1 MLLQVA
7 ADEALV
13 KHRIF
18 LAKYCA
24 TAGLPPPKYTTAG
37 LPPENFILPLFT
49 DFLGK
54 MLQKCQVLQ
63 IFGHKAKHPPL
74 LLKIPNFEK
83 SRYTD

>member
-1 MLLQVA
+1 MGALGMAKVG
-7 ADEALV
+7 EAEEME
-13 KHRIF
+13 
-18 LAKYCA
+18 
-24 TAGLPPPKYTTAG
+24 AG